1 MFNLEDII
9 LNIFGSLVAS
19 IIFKIMDKF
28 IDKNKDSRNYYLDFS
43 NTRQKKRYTVLI
55 ILILQLHTLE
65 KDLANIAKYW

>member
-28 IDKNKDSRNYYLDFS
+28 IDKNKESKNNYLDFS
-43 NTRQKKRYTVLI
+43 NTRQKKTLHNTNHPNTPVTYTGKRFGE
-55 ILILQLHTLE
+55 HC
-65 KDLANIAKYW
+65 